1 MSPVLVALPAFTA
14 AFTALHAVAPRIA
27 PENPRAFAL
36 SRGIAAAVL
45 TVLGAAALVDALPMW
60 PVAFLYH
67 HEAGDWMRTGLLVV
81 YGHLLSDFLWM
92 GWSRWRHGIVPRKD
106 LIIHHGLGVL
116 AYGYALYVE
125 VGYAIALIAMITE
138 LMPVTSGYGALGKA
152 LGRPGMVDA
161 AARWRLKVLVG
172 LRLPVWL
179 MLFALVNRAIFAG
192 AVPEGLGPA
201 FAVAYSGLVGL
212 MALDVY
218 WIRKSRV
225 ALARQRAA
233 SGARADGPDGL

>member
-1 MSPVLVALPAFTA
+1 MLVALPVFTA
-14 AFTALHAVAPRIA
+14 AFTALHALAPRIA

-36 SRGIAAAVL
+36 SRGVAAAVL
-45 TVLGAAALVDALPMW
+45 TVLGFAALADALPMW
-60 PVAFLYH
+60 RVAFLYR
-67 HEAGDWMRTGLLVV
+67 HEAGDWMRLGLQVV
-81 YGHLLSDFLWM
+81 YAHLLSDFLWM
-92 GWSRWRHGIVPRKD
+92 AWSRWRHGIVPRKD

-116 AYGYALYVE
+116 AYGYALYIE

-179 MLFALVNRAIFAG
+179 ALFALVNRAVFAG
-192 AVPEGLGPA
+192 DVPDGLGPA
-201 FAVAYSGLVGL
+201 FGVAYAGLIGL
-212 MALDVY
+212 MTLDVY
-218 WIRKSRV
+218 WIRKSRA
-225 ALARQRAA
+225 ALDR
-233 SGARADGPDGL
+233 